1 MNLRSIFLSL
11 ATTAAGLSTGLV
23 HAQVQGPCGTDEM
36 RQRMIAQNPDL
47 LRQEA
52 EAEHGLQAYLQAK
65 AGLRSDSDTITYIIP
80 VVFHILYDPSFQE
93 NNPSAGSDAHNITNA
108 QIFDQMAILN
118 RDYAKL
124 NADTSV
130 ICCGFGTRAA
140 KIHVQF
146 QLATKDPYGNCTNG
160 IDRITTQRSSNAGD
174 YSKLNSWFRDR
185 YLNVW
190 SVHTF
195 AALDGGFQPAGYSQY
210 PGDVQDAYGA
220 LRDGVIL
227 LHDYLGSNG
236 TSNVSHSRDLTHEV
250 GHYLNLQHPWGN
262 NNAPGEVCGD
272 DAVDDTPITK
282 GWQYCP
288 SPAESHDCN
297 PDSAENYQNYMDYS
311 YCSVMFTKGQR
322 DRMRA
327 ALESNISGRSSLWKD
342 GNHSFTGTAGYEQSC
357 APQADFY
364 TVTPF
369 VCTGTPVQ
377 FKDNST
383 RAVPTSWSWSFEGGT
398 PATSTDQN
406 PTVTFA
412 DPGAH
417 AVTLTCENGSG
428 SNSITKQHSI
438 QIGPGW
444 SEVDGLLNEPF
455 NNLSAFQTWPN
466 VNYENNGSYWNWNGQ
481 VGHNAP
487 GCAKLNASETYS
499 LVQDGFT
506 PNGFQ
511 DKDLLLTPIMDLSN
525 VSSIQLSFWYAY
537 ASRTSASEEITESLQ
552 IYSSTDC
559 GKNWLVRET
568 LSGPE
573 LVTAGIASAGYTP
586 TALDWRQVTVNLP
599 PTLKTS
605 HVRLKFEYTSGLFSN
620 DIFLDDVNILGT
632 VGIQE
637 RSQSGSMTLMPNPAT
652 DHLTIALD
660 LAASSEGS
668 LNFLDMTG
676 RTIYQQAVN
685 GGEQQL
691 EFDLSKMGITSGVY
705 LVQLKDANGQRI
717 ERLVVR

>member
-1 MNLRSIFLSL
+1 L
-11 ATTAAGLSTGLV
+11 ATIAAGLSTGLV
-23 HAQVQGPCGTDEM
+23 HAQGQGSCATDEM

-65 AGLRSDSDTITYIIP
+65 AGLRDDADTTTYIIP

-93 NNPSAGSDAHNITNA
+93 NSPTANLDAHNITDA
-108 QIFDQMAILN
+108 QVFDQMNILN

-124 NADTSV
+124 NADTST
-130 ICCGFGTRAA
+130 ICCGFNTRAA
-140 KIHVQF
+140 NIRVRF
-146 QLATKDPYGNCTNG
+146 QLATKDPFGNCTNG

-174 YSKLNSWFRDR
+174 YSKLHSWFRDR

-190 SVHTF
+190 SVRTF
-195 AALDGGFQPAGYSQY
+195 ASLAGGFEPAGYSQY
-210 PGDVQDAYGA
+210 PSDVQDAYGA

-227 LHDYLGSNG
+227 LHDYLGSTG
-236 TSNVSHSRDLTHEV
+236 TSSVGHSRDLTHEV

-262 NNAPGEVCGD
+262 NNGAGEVCGD
-272 DAVDDTPITK
+272 DGVADTPITK
-282 GWQYCP
+282 GWLYCP
-288 SPAESHDCN
+288 DPADSHVCDS
-297 PDSAENYQNYMDYS
+297 DSAENYQNYMDYS

-327 ALESNISGRSSLWKD
+327 ALESDISGRNDLWQD
-342 GNHSFTGTAGYEQSC
+342 SNHSFTGTAGYEQTC
-357 APQADFY
+357 GPQADFY

-369 VCTGTPVQ
+369 VCTNTPVQ

-383 RAVPTSWSWSFEGGT
+383 RAVPTSWAWSFEGGT

-417 AVTLTCENGSG
+417 TVTLTCGNDHGS
-428 SNSITKQHSI
+428 SSVTKEHSI

-444 SEVDGLLNEPF
+444 SEVDGLLNESF
-455 NNLSAFQTWPN
+455 DNLNAFQTWPN
-466 VNYENNGSYWNWNGQ
+466 VNYENNNSYWGWNNQ
-481 VGHNAP
+481 VGHYAP
-487 GCAKLNASETYS
+487 GCAKLNASDTYT
-499 LVQDGFT
+499 LVQDGFV
-506 PNGFQ
+506 PNGFA
-511 DKDLLLTPIMDLSN
+511 DKDLLLSPTMDLSL

-537 ASRTSASEEITESLQ
+537 ASRTSTSAEITESLQ

-559 GKNWLVRET
+559 GKDWLLRKT

-586 TALDWRQVTVNLP
+586 DAGDWRQVTVALP
-599 PTLKTS
+599 PTLKTN
-605 HVRLKFEYTSGLFSN
+605 HVRIKFEYTSGLLSN
-620 DIFLDDVNILGT
+620 DIFLDDVNIGGT
-632 VGIQE
+632 VGIHEQE
-637 RSQSGSMTLMPNPAT
+637 QSVSMTLMPNPAT
-652 DHLTIALD
+652 DHLTITLD
-660 LAASSEGS
+660 LGTANEGT
-668 LNFLDMTG
+668 LDFLDMTG
-676 RTIYQQAVN
+676 RTIHEQAVN

-691 EFDLSKMGITSGVY
+691 EFDLPKMGIRSGVY
-705 LVQLKDANGQRI
+705 LVRLKDANGQRI
-717 ERLVVR
+717 ARLVVR